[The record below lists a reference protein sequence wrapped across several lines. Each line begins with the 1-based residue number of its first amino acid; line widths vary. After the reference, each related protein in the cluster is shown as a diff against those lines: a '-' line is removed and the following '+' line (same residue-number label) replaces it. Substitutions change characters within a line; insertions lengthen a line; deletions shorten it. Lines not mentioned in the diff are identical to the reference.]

1 MEYVWRALKKV
12 ELSIRGGDSVRLRGT
27 DIFSGK
33 SLDVYATIITD
44 PTSTSNGR
52 PVLLVEGLDGEM
64 IEMDHAN
71 FALGSYCVAEA
82 TEREL
87 EDFYQWSQWFSISDY
102 K

>member
-1 MEYVWRALKKV
+1 M
-12 ELSIRGGDSVRLRGT
+12 RGT

-33 SLDVYATIITD
+33 SLDVYATITTD
-44 PTSTSNGR
+44 PTVSSNGR
-52 PVLLVEGLDGEM
+52 LVLLVEGLHGEM

-82 TEREL
+82 TDIEECV
-87 EDFYQWSQWFSISDY
+87 